1 MKISLLYYESE
12 SDVRQREEDSQNY
25 WAAWGGYIQAIH
37 EAGIFAGGEGLQP
50 PAFATTL
57 RGGQVQDGP
66 YADTKDQ
73 LSGFVIIDVPTLDD
87 AMAWAAKAPC
97 EKEGAVEIRPVL
109 EMAP

>member
-1 MKISLLYYESE
+1 MKISLLYYEAE
-12 SDVRQREEDSQNY
+12 SGARERNEDPQTY

-37 EAGIFAGGEGLQP
+37 EAGIFAGGQVLQP

-73 LSGFVIIDVPTLDD
+73 LGGFVIIDVPTLDD

-97 EKEGAVEIRPVL
+97 AAEGAVELRPIL